1 MRPSF
6 CTFILTVDRC
16 QAMFII
22 GTVHVYFVF
31 NWNSSAANTQV
42 DSVLR
47 VWYLDNVPVQTLES
61 TERDYDN
68 LLVVIRCIMSLLI
81 PGFNWTVYNSLTCY
95 RSDAVFRQPH
105 RNANGLLE
113 RFE

>member
-1 MRPSF
+1 M
-6 CTFILTVDRC
+6 
-16 QAMFII
+16 
-22 GTVHVYFVF
+22 F
-31 NWNSSAANTQV
+31 NWNSSAANTQD

-68 LLVVIRCIMSLLI
+68 LLVVIRCITSLLI
-81 PGFNWTVYNSLTCY
+81 PGFDWTVNNSLTCY
-95 RSDAVFRQPH
+95 RSEAVFVSNRQRH

-113 RFE
+113 SALNN